1 MFYFA
6 SAVLT
11 SKDQLHFD
19 TSFLLLTTLF
29 EMNNNTS
36 IPWCPIGNLLQIN
49 LEMEIIL
56 WKA

>member
-36 IPWCPIGNLLQIN
+36 IP
-49 LEMEIIL
+49 
-56 WKA
+56 